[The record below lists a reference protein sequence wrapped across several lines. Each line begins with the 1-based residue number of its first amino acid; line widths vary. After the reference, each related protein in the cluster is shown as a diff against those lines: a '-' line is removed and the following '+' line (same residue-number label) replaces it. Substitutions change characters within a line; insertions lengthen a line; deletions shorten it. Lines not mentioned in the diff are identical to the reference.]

1 MCVYMYVCHE
11 GTFYTVFSTRMHTV
25 PIRVKVVLLL
35 FNKLQIFTVSAANL
49 LTAINNYMH
58 ICIAPSK

>member
-11 GTFYTVFSTRMHTV
+11 GTFYTVFSMHTH
-25 PIRVKVVLLL
+25 IRVKVVLLL